1 MAVLNPPSALPGL
14 ARVIVNHLLLSRA
27 VYDEERLTALFAPS
41 DLGDGDVTRGV
52 DNTLRACRALGVLVQ
67 GPEQRISVSQ
77 GVQEA
82 YNGVAFTRDAFRV
95 LLRSSV
101 LDLRRDGD
109 PWLQGEG
116 GRTAGAKDLMR
127 ALAWFL
133 NQDALGSSLSWRAQG
148 EGNVQTMQ
156 ARQLPN
162 TAEEER
168 PIVNDTRWSS
178 FTRWVVALGFAE
190 AATGLGA
197 TGLVP
202 LPARAVRDVVQRMS
216 PGSRPI
222 EEFLGAL
229 ARELPVL
236 PGGSVSDGLRS
247 QLSEDTDPS
256 LRLGGLS
263 SGIAQ
268 SLLIL
273 EDEGLLT
280 MSYGADAAVARTLFE
295 DGDSRQVSSITLGPS
310 VPA

>member
-14 ARVIVNHLLLSRA
+14 ARAIVNHLLLSRA
-27 VYDEERLTALFAPS
+27 AYDEERLTALFAPA
-41 DLGDGDVTRGV
+41 DLGEGDVARGV

-77 GVQEA
+77 VVQEA
-82 YNGVAFTRDAFRV
+82 YCGAAFTRDPFRV

-116 GRTAGAKDLMR
+116 RTAGAKDLMR

-133 NQDALGSSLSWRAQG
+133 NQDALGSPLSWRAQG
-148 EGNVQTMQ
+148 AGNVQTMQ

-190 AATGLGA
+190 AATALGS

-202 LPARAVRDVVQRMS
+202 LPVRAVRDVVQRM
-216 PGSRPI
+216 PAGSRPI

-229 ARELPVL
+229 ARDLPVL
-236 PGGSVSDGLRS
+236 PGGSVSEGLRA

-256 LRLGGLS
+256 RRLGGLP
-263 SGIAQ
+263 SGVAQ

-295 DGDSRQVSSITLGPS
+295 DGDSRQVSSITLGVGVS
-310 VPA
+310 A

>member
-14 ARVIVNHLLLSRA
+14 ARSIVNHLLLSRA
-27 VYDEERLTALFAPS
+27 AYDESRLTALFAPVV
-41 DLGDGDVTRGV
+41 LGEGDVTRGV

-67 GPEQRISVSQ
+67 GEEQRIAVS
-77 GVQEA
+77 GWVQETA
-82 YNGVAFTRDAFRV
+82 EGSAFTRDSFRV

-116 GRTAGAKDLMR
+116 RTAGAKDLTR

-133 NQDALGSSLSWRAQG
+133 NQDALGSPLAWRAQG

-156 ARQLPN
+156 ARQMADTP
-162 TAEEER
+162 EEER

-178 FTRWVVALGFAE
+178 FTRWVVALGFADS
-190 AATGLGA
+190 ATASGS

-202 LPARAVRDVVQRMS
+202 LPVRAVRDIVLGMS
-216 PGSRPI
+216 AGTRPVD
-222 EEFLGAL
+222 EFLSAL
-229 ARELPVL
+229 TRELPVL
-236 PGGSVSDGLRS
+236 PGGSVSDGLRR
-247 QLSEDTDPS
+247 LVSEETDPS
-256 LRLGGLS
+256 ARGGGLS
-263 SGIAQ
+263 SGVAQ

-295 DGDSRQVSSITLGPS
+295 DGDSRQVSSIAVASGVT
-310 VPA
+310 A